1 MNYKMIDLFSGIGG
15 FRLGF
20 EKTNQID
27 TVFSCE
33 INNFARQTYEANFGD
48 IPFPDITQLE
58 TNQLPSFDILVGGFP
73 CQAFS
78 ISGKRR
84 GFEDTRGTLFF
95 EIARILKDTRPKA
108 FLLENVRGLVSHKK
122 GQTFATII
130 EVLKELNY
138 QVFFQILDAKDF
150 ALAQKRKSI
159 FIVGFREDIDC
170 SNFEFPKPLG
180 LNMKFKDVKEEEEV
194 SSRFYLSTTTLAS
207 LRRHR
212 NRHQEKGNGFGYEI
226 IGDDD
231 IANTLLVGGMG
242 REKNLVIDDRLTDF
256 TPKTRIK
263 GEINREYIRYMT
275 PREWARLQGF
285 PDNFKIIVSPT
296 QAYKQFGNAV
306 PVNVIYHIAL
316 KILSILDENTFN
328 SQ

>member
-20 EKTNQID
+20 EKTNRFE
-27 TVFSCE
+27 TNFSCE
-33 INNFARQTYEANFGD
+33 INEFARKTYEANFGD
-48 IPFPDITQLE
+48 TPFSDITKLN
-58 TNQLPSFDILVGGFP
+58 TADLPSFDLLAGGFP

-78 ISGKRR
+78 ISGKRQ

-108 FLLENVRGLVSHKK
+108 FLLENVRGLLSHKK
-122 GQTFATII
+122 GETFDVII
-130 EVLKELNY
+130 QVLKDMNY
-138 QVFFQILDAKDF
+138 QVFYQILDAQDF
-150 ALAQKRKSI
+150 SLAQKRKRI

-170 SNFEFPKPLG
+170 SNFEFPKPLDI
-180 LNMKFKDVKEEEEV
+180 KVTFKDVKEKEPV

-212 NRHQEKGNGFGYEI
+212 DRHQEKGNGFGYEI
-226 IGDDD
+226 IGNDDL
-231 IANTLLVGGMG
+231 ANTLLVGGMG

-256 TPKTRIK
+256 TPQTRIK

-285 PDNFKIIVSPT
+285 PEDFQIVVSPT
-296 QAYKQFGNAV
+296 QAYKQFGNSV

-316 KILSILDENTFN
+316 NILSVLDENTFN
-328 SQ
+328 L